1 MEPFLMSENPWIDQ
15 GPEWD
20 DYQRVLFRRATKENG
35 FRGTLQEGTI
45 NTV

>member
-1 MEPFLMSENPWIDQ
+1 MSQNPWIDQ

-20 DYQRVLFRRATKENG
+20 DYQRALFRRATKENR
-35 FRGTLQEGTI
+35 FHGTLQEGTI